1 MKFFN
6 TVLSYNYS
14 WDQIA
19 IGLWQRY
26 PNPKSKHVLTEDVVS
41 RKIVGEKLFTKRLLT
56 KKYHVP
62 NWGRNGPKWYVT
74 TIIEE
79 SVVDPL
85 KKTITTYTRNINLN
99 WFMNV
104 VEKCVYTI
112 DPESRCKVLQDKSYW
127 NNSTIFGFGKAIELY
142 GYEKAKRDAKKTQE
156 GFIVILEKLFPSTVV
171 IPATLQAVTGKDK
184 FKETARK
191 ATEMA
196 KEAKE
201 KAKPKVFASN
211 KSGMSG

>member
-1 MKFFN
+1 M
-6 TVLSYNYS
+6 
-14 WDQIA
+14 
-19 IGLWQRY
+19 
-26 PNPKSKHVLTEDVVS
+26 
-41 RKIVGEKLFTKRLLT
+41 
-56 KKYHVP
+56 
-62 NWGRNGPKWYVT
+62 
-74 TIIEE
+74 
-79 SVVDPL
+79 
-85 KKTITTYTRNINLN
+85 
-99 WFMNV
+99 
-104 VEKCVYTI
+104 EKCVYTI